1 MYAPHVLPVAR
12 GYHALCRSF
21 RWQVPAHYNIGVDV
35 CDRWAQSEPG
45 RTAIL
50 DVRADGTVEEVGY
63 GALRETSNRLANVLA
78 AHGIACGDRVAILL
92 PQTAAVAASH
102 IAIYKLGAIALP
114 LAMLFGVDALSYRL
128 RDSGARALITN
139 AQGLAK
145 LAQCRDQVGDAA
157 PGLELVLSIDGPAD
171 GAQDFHAVLA
181 RASADFTPVRTA
193 ADDPALMVY
202 TSGTTGSPKGA
213 LHAHRV
219 LLGHLPG
226 IEFPHEFLPQPGDRF
241 WTPADWAWAG
251 GLLNV
256 LLPGLHY
263 GVPVVAARL
272 EKFDPEEAFALM
284 ARTAVRN
291 AFIPPTALRMLRS
304 AAPPKGEL
312 RLRSVGSGGEAL
324 GAETYEW
331 GKSALGVTINE
342 FYGQTECNLV
352 LASCAAMGVSRA
364 GAIGKP
370 VPGHTVALIRP
381 DGTECKPGELGQIA
395 IKRPDPVMFLEY
407 WGKPDATRE
416 KFIADWMTTGDQGIA
431 DDDGYVQFVGRD
443 DDVITSSGYRI
454 GPTEI
459 EDCLIRHPAVALA
472 AVVGK
477 PDPLRT
483 EIVKAFI
490 VLKAG
495 QQASDTLAAD
505 IQGFVRTRLSAHE
518 YPREVA
524 FIEQMPMTTTGK
536 VIRRLLR
543 EKV

>member
-1 MYAPHVLPVAR
+1 MYASHVLPAAR
-12 GYHALCRSF
+12 DYGTLYQSF
-21 RWQVPAHYNIGVDV
+21 RWQIPARYNIGVDV
-35 CDRWAQSEPG
+35 CDRWAEIDPS
-45 RTAIL
+45 RTAIFNL
-50 DVRADGTVEEVGY
+50 GAGGAVEQVSY
-63 GALRETSNRLANVLA
+63 GALREASNRLANALA
-78 AHGIACGDRVAILL
+78 ARGIGRGDRIALL
-92 PQTAAVAASH
+92 LAQGPAVAVSH
-102 IAIYKLGAIALP
+102 VAIYKLGAIALP
-114 LAMLFGVDALSYRL
+114 LAMLFGVDAIAYRL
-128 RDSGARALITN
+128 QDSGARALITN

-145 LAQCRDQVGDAA
+145 LAARRDVA
-157 PGLELVLSIDGPAD
+157 PGLEFVWSIDGPAD
-171 GAQDFHAVLA
+171 GAEDFYAMLA
-181 RASADFTPVRTA
+181 RAACDFAPAATTPA
-193 ADDPALMVY
+193 DPALMVY
-202 TSGTTGSPKGA
+202 TSGTTGPPKGA

-263 GVPVVAARL
+263 GVPVVAQKFD
-272 EKFDPEEAFALM
+272 KFDPEQAFSVM
-284 ARTAVRN
+284 AKMGVRN

-304 AAPPKGEL
+304 VPRPNANV

-331 GKSALGVTINE
+331 GKSALGITINE

-352 LASCAAMGVSRA
+352 LASCAAIDVSRP

-370 VPGHTVALIRP
+370 VPGHRVAVIRP
-381 DGTECKPGELGQIA
+381 DGSRCAAGELGQIA
-395 IKRPDPVMFLEY
+395 IERPDPVMFLQY

-416 KFIADWMTTGDQGIA
+416 KFLGEWMTTGDQGVTDA
-431 DDDGYVQFVGRD
+431 DGYVAFVGRD

-454 GPTEI
+454 GPSEI

-477 PDPLRT
+477 PDALRT

-490 VLKAG
+490 VLKSG
-495 QQASDTLAAD
+495 HPPSDALAAD
-505 IQGFVRTRLSAHE
+505 IQGFVKTRLSAHE

-524 FIEQMPMTTTGK
+524 FIDEMPMTTTGK

-543 EKV
+543 QRA

>member
-1 MYAPHVLPVAR
+1 MYASHVLPAAR
-12 GYHALCRSF
+12 DYGTLYQSF
-21 RWQVPAHYNIGVDV
+21 RWQIPARYNIGVDV
-35 CDRWAQSEPG
+35 CDRWAEIDPS
-45 RTAIL
+45 RTAIFNL
-50 DVRADGTVEEVGY
+50 GAGGAVEQVSY
-63 GALRETSNRLANVLA
+63 GALREASNRLANALA
-78 AHGIACGDRVAILL
+78 ARGIGRGDRIALL
-92 PQTAAVAASH
+92 LAQGPAVAVSH
-102 IAIYKLGAIALP
+102 VAIYKLGAIALP
-114 LAMLFGVDALSYRL
+114 LAMLFGVDAIAYRL
-128 RDSGARALITN
+128 QDSGARALITN

-145 LAQCRDQVGDAA
+145 LAARRDVA
-157 PGLELVLSIDGPAD
+157 PGLEFVWSIDGPAD
-171 GAQDFHAVLA
+171 GAEDFYAMLA
-181 RASADFTPVRTA
+181 RAACDFAPAATTPA
-193 ADDPALMVY
+193 DPALMVY
-202 TSGTTGSPKGA
+202 TSGTTGPPKGA

-263 GVPVVAARL
+263 GVPVVAQ
-272 EKFDPEEAFALM
+272 EFDKFDPEQAFSVM
-284 ARTAVRN
+284 AKMGVRN

-304 AAPPKGEL
+304 VPRPNANV

-331 GKSALGVTINE
+331 GKSALGITINE

-352 LASCAAMGVSRA
+352 LASCAAIDVSRP

-370 VPGHTVALIRP
+370 VPGHRVAVIRP
-381 DGTECKPGELGQIA
+381 DGSPCAAGELGQIA
-395 IKRPDPVMFLEY
+395 IKRPDPVMFLQY

-416 KFIADWMTTGDQGIA
+416 KFIGEWMTTGDQGITDA
-431 DDDGYVQFVGRD
+431 DGYVQFVGRD

-454 GPTEI
+454 GPTEV

-477 PDPLRT
+477 PDALRT

-490 VLKAG
+490 VLKSGHAPSE
-495 QQASDTLAAD
+495 ALAAD
-505 IQGFVRTRLSAHE
+505 IQGFVKTRLSAHE

-524 FIEQMPMTTTGK
+524 FIDEMPMTTTGK

-543 EKV
+543 QRA

>member
-1 MYAPHVLPVAR
+1 MYAAHVLPSAR
-12 GYHALCRSF
+12 DYDALCRSF
-21 RWQVPAHYNIGVDV
+21 RWQVPARYNIGVDV
-35 CDRWAQSEPG
+35 CDCWAAREPG
-45 RTAIL
+45 RTAIFNL
-50 DVRADGTVEEVGY
+50 GADGAVEEIGY
-63 GALRETSNRLANVLA
+63 GTLRERSNRLANVLA
-78 AHGIACGDRVAILL
+78 ARGIGRGDRVAILL
-92 PQTAAVAASH
+92 PQSPAVAVSH
-102 IAIYKLGAIALP
+102 IAIYKLGAVALP
-114 LAMLFGVDALSYRL
+114 LAMLFGVEAIAYRL
-128 RDSGARALITN
+128 ADSGARALITN

-145 LAQCRDQVGDAA
+145 LAGARAD
-157 PGLELVLSIDGPAD
+157 GLDLVLSLDGAAD
-171 GAQDFHAVLA
+171 GAEDFHAQLA
-181 RASADFTPVRTA
+181 RAASDFTPVATA

-202 TSGTTGSPKGA
+202 TSGTTGPPKGA

-226 IEFPHEFLPQPGDRF
+226 IEVPHEFLPRPGDRF

-256 LLPGLHY
+256 LLPALHY
-263 GVPVVAARL
+263 GVPVVAHKF
-272 EKFDPEEAFALM
+272 EKFDPEQAYALM
-284 ARTAVRN
+284 ARMGVRN

-304 AAPPKGEL
+304 VPPPAGAL

-352 LASCAAMGVSRA
+352 LSSCAAIGVSRA

-370 VPGHTVALIRP
+370 VPGHRVAVIRP
-381 DGTECKPGELGQIA
+381 DGARCAPGELGQIA
-395 IKRPDPVMFLEY
+395 IARPDPVMFLEY
-407 WGKPDATRE
+407 WGKADATRD
-416 KFIADWMTTGDQGIA
+416 KFIGDWMTTGDQGVA
-431 DDDGYVQFVGRD
+431 DEDGYIHFIGRD
-443 DDVITSSGYRI
+443 DDVITSAGYRI

-477 PDPLRT
+477 PDAVRT

-490 VLKAG
+490 VLKSGHAPSE
-495 QQASDTLAAD
+495 ALAAD

-543 EKV
+543 QRA

>member
-1 MYAPHVLPVAR
+1 MYASHVLPAAR
-12 GYHALCRSF
+12 DYGALYRSF
-21 RWQVPAHYNIGVDV
+21 RWQIPARYNIGVDV
-35 CDRWAQSEPG
+35 CDRWAEIDPA
-45 RTAIL
+45 RTAIFNL
-50 DVRADGTVEEVGY
+50 RADGAVEEVSY
-63 GALRETSNRLANVLA
+63 GALREASNRLANALA
-78 AHGIACGDRVAILL
+78 ARGIGRGDRIALLL
-92 PQTAAVAASH
+92 PQGPVVAVSH

-114 LAMLFGVDALSYRL
+114 LAMLFGVEAIAYRL
-128 RDSGARALITN
+128 EDSGARALITN

-145 LAQCRDQVGDAA
+145 LAAGRAVASA
-157 PGLELVLSIDGPAD
+157 LEFAWSIDGPAD
-171 GAQDFHAVLA
+171 GAEDLHAVLA
-181 RASADFTPVRTA
+181 RAACDFTPVATTP
-193 ADDPALMVY
+193 DDPALMVY
-202 TSGTTGSPKGA
+202 TSGTTGPPKGA

-263 GVPVVAARL
+263 GVPVVAQKFD
-272 EKFDPEEAFALM
+272 KFDPEQAFAVM
-284 ARTAVRN
+284 AKMGVRN

-304 AAPPKGEL
+304 VPRPHANV

-331 GKSALGVTINE
+331 GKSALGITINE

-352 LASCAAMGVSRA
+352 LASCAAIDVSRP

-370 VPGHTVALIRP
+370 VPGHRVAVIRP
-381 DGTECKPGELGQIA
+381 DGSPCAAGELGQIA
-395 IKRPDPVMFLEY
+395 IKRPDPVMFLQY

-416 KFIADWMTTGDQGIA
+416 KFIGEWMTTGDQGVTDA
-431 DDDGYVQFVGRD
+431 DGYVAFVGRD

-477 PDPLRT
+477 PDALRT

-495 QQASDTLAAD
+495 HPPSEALAAD
-505 IQGFVRTRLSAHE
+505 IQGFVKTRLSAHE

-524 FIEQMPMTTTGK
+524 FIDEMPMTTTGK

-543 EKV
+543 QRA